1 MVSLIISQNNEQIL
15 QKASIIKPGVEFLG
29 IINKQGR
36 MLNFIG
42 VPPHWA
48 SENKKEMFYMKIA
61 LRRSMQSDFDDELGE
76 VKYCITVRN
85 SKKYISIPTLNSLTI
100 LAITK
105 SDYDHEEFVA
115 DIIQTLKHS
124 NEFLGEKIPKRDEFP
139 IE

>member
-1 MVSLIISQNNEQIL
+1 MVSLTISQNNEQIF

-42 VPPHWA
+42 TPPNWP

-105 SDYDHEEFVA
+105 NDYDHEKFVV

-124 NEFLGEKIPKRDEFP
+124 NEFLGEKIHKEDEFP